1 MLPSLPFHHDSH
13 PQCLLSGWAY
23 LDQKSR
29 TGGDAENK
37 QQSSCQ
43 DYNHNAIGEREKE
56 RMREREREEE
66 VEMRSESRKIVCMCM
81 Q

>member
-1 MLPSLPFHHDSH
+1 MLPSLPFRHDSH

-23 LDQKSR
+23 PDQKSR

-43 DYNHNAIGEREKE
+43 DYNHNAIGERENEGEGE
-56 RMREREREEE
+56 RGRGRYE
-66 VEMRSESRKIVCMCM
+66 K
-81 Q
+81 

>member
-1 MLPSLPFHHDSH
+1 MLPSLPFRHDSH
-13 PQCLLSGWAY
+13 SQCLLSGWAY
-23 LDQKSR
+23 PDQKSR

-43 DYNHNAIGEREKE
+43 DYNHNAIGERGRKRK

-66 VEMRSESRKIVCMCM
+66 VEMRSARRKRVSE
-81 Q
+81 